1 MPMTGKELKRLRT
14 QMQFTQKQLAEKLG
28 VTENTV
34 ARWERGE
41 VPINEPAARLLRR
54 GQMSET
60 MAELYEREFPTP
72 IGKKLAALTRKS
84 EEVARR
90 IDELNE
96 KIQSEPLDSK
106 RFRGLVRKFLSAA
119 NEHMRAVNQIEH
131 ELDRLGAAALR

>member
-41 VPINEPAARLLRR
+41 VPINEPAARLLRG

-72 IGKKLAALTRKS
+72 VRKKLAALTRKS

>member
-1 MPMTGKELKRLRT
+1 
-14 QMQFTQKQLAEKLG
+14 
-28 VTENTV
+28 
-34 ARWERGE
+34 
-41 VPINEPAARLLRR
+41 
-54 GQMSET
+54 MSET

-72 IGKKLAALTRKS
+72 VRKKLAALTRKS

-119 NEHMRAVNQIEH
+119 NEHMHTVNQIEH

>member
-41 VPINEPAARLLRR
+41 VPINEPAARLLRG

-72 IGKKLAALTRKS
+72 VGKKLAALTRKS

-131 ELDRLGAAALR
+131 ELDQLGAAALR

>member
-1 MPMTGKELKRLRT
+1 MIISEHLDATDAGADLDAALRWQRERAWT
-14 QMQFTQKQLAEKLG
+14 ALE
-28 VTENTV
+28 
-34 ARWERGE
+34 RWERGE
-41 VPINEPAARLLRR
+41 VPINEPAARLLRG

-72 IGKKLAALTRKS
+72 VGKKLAALTRKS